1 MPNAAGGVQSI
12 SGGYTPLL
20 ITPSLSPS
28 NKNVALIQADQ
39 THLTDLIASVAQ
51 NMFIQQRNIEDSFSP
66 QHKNN
71 TQHESMEQIRD
82 LKSVTGKNLK

>member
-1 MPNAAGGVQSI
+1 MPLGGGVQSI
-12 SGGYTPLL
+12 SGGGCAPLL

-39 THLTDLIASVAQ
+39 THLADLIASVAQ